1 MRFMALRFKLATHR
15 SLHDHK
21 KKCWP
26 SKDIGVVSAGAQA
39 GPSVPPPVPPVV
51 ETPTVVSSPEPE
63 VPQTI
68 RKREDRIR
76 RLDSLWLAG
85 ERLRLARAKHYAH
98 IPGGDTGL
106 LVVNRYGEA
115 QYDAAFVKAQLALH
129 DAAAKETGEW
139 LEQQGRVV
147 SMPTQDAPVVIVIG
161 GGSFAAPLD
170 KRSVPSAR
178 PRVEFPRG
186 IPRSRLMANAQ
197 PEASLAE
204 TDIEIGVN
212 AREGALS
219 GIGGG
224 GDGEGEGQG

>member
-1 MRFMALRFKLATHR
+1 MRFIAQRHRISSHR

-21 KKCWP
+21 KNCWP
-26 SKDIGVVSAGAQA
+26 SSDMAGVVRGGVSGDHRQ
-39 GPSVPPPVPPVV
+39 
-51 ETPTVVSSPEPE
+51 ETPTVVETPLVSPTPE
-63 VPQTI
+63 VEQTI

-76 RLDSLWLAG
+76 RLDTLWLAG
-85 ERLRLARAKHYAH
+85 ERLRLARAKAYAH

-115 QYDAAFVKAQLALH
+115 SYDAAFVKAQLALH

-147 SMPTQDAPVVIVIG
+147 SMPTTDAPVVIVIG

-170 KRSVPSAR
+170 KRSVPSVR

-197 PEASLAE
+197 PEASLE
-204 TDIEIGVN
+204 QTDIEIGGN

-224 GDGEGEGQG
+224 ADGEGEGQG